1 METKAEDR
9 AAMVRAVPSCDPNAS
24 RGAPGIAHLL
34 PEWFALCDAFDAAEP
49 VPFELRRVLDD
60 LEWRIIE
67 TPAANMAELLLKGR
81 IAKTWFDDGVP
92 SAYFAGLKLADDAA
106 RLANSWAGAMLD
118 CSER

>member
-9 AAMVRAVPSCDPNAS
+9 AVMVRAVPSCDPNAS

-34 PEWFALCDAFDAAEP
+34 PEWLALCDAFDAAEP
-49 VPFELRRVLDD
+49 VPSELRHALDD

-81 IAKTWFDDGVP
+81 VVKTWFDDLRP
-92 SAYFAGLKLADDAA
+92 PAYFAGQKLADEPA
-106 RLANSWAGAMLD
+106 RLANSWGSAMLD